1 MFWYISIIHKIWELN
16 EMIKV
21 MDKIEVTFQSNYYVI
36 RSSMIITLENIKVC
50 LFRRVL
56 ALLI

>member
-21 MDKIEVTFQSNYYVI
+21 KDKI
-36 RSSMIITLENIKVC
+36 RGNISEQ
-50 LFRRVL
+50 
-56 ALLI
+56 LLRY